1 MASWRSM
8 TKIAEEGSGATSQR
22 HGSADPDPY
31 QNVTDPQHCGSYK
44 SNVELTLHCVPFLS
58 LYFLTKC
65 PNFIKNLTIGLAY
78 FLPTCGPSGLL
89 QAFFWML
96 LQAFIWMLL
105 QVLLLLLQVAE
116 AYGCARE
123 RGEQTPGLPR
133 VRQTVPHQK
142 AGQYWQLVPVP
153 VPKDVKG
160 TYVSVL
166 IMLLVYFGVLTFSA
180 NANTNN
186 NKRNTS
192 LCDRD
197 VIFLV
202 DAFCA
207 RVF

>member
-8 TKIAEEGSGATSQR
+8 TKIAEDGSGATSQR

-44 SNVELTLHCVPFLS
+44 SNVEPTLHCVPFLS

-65 PNFIKNLTIGLAY
+65 PNFIKNLTIWLAC

-96 LQAFIWMLL
+96 LQVL
-105 QVLLLLLQVAE
+105 LLLLLQVAE

-123 RGEQTPGLPR
+123 RSEQTPGLPR

-142 AGQYWQLVPVP
+142 AGQYCQPVP
-153 VPKDVKG
+153 G
-160 TYVSVL
+160 TYWCEGYLCVGTDSAVG
-166 IMLLVYFGVLTFSA
+166 FFRCCTFSVMLGDIRKVKNLLIVA
-180 NANTNN
+180 ILYCSFLE
-186 NKRNTS
+186 KNTS
-192 LCDRD
+192 LCDHD
-197 VIFLV
+197 VT
-202 DAFCA
+202 FCCT
-207 RVF
+207 